1 MDTAN
6 PVDRNQQVGFV
17 GLGWMGHHFAERLL
31 ATGWRLAVFDRVAEK
46 CAPLAAGGAR
56 VAASTEELVRG
67 CGVVLFSL
75 PSSAVFAEVAVQ
87 SVVPLARTGQIIVD
101 LGTTELGET
110 RRLAAALAERGA
122 SLLDAPVS
130 GDPRSGVHVFV
141 GGEEQAFHR
150 ALPLLREL
158 AGSSPVT
165 LGGGS
170 GSGQILKGL
179 NQLCM
184 GLVRAAWL
192 EAVSFATRQ
201 GLSPETVKQA
211 VGGTGG
217 WRAELAGIAQQI
229 AEGKG
234 EQNDLKFAELP
245 YFLQAA
251 EGAGIELPLTRALF
265 EFCEPGPRDWRDNM
279 GRPYVSFW
287 HMLNRTGQSTEGA

>member
-1 MDTAN
+1 MDTAI
-6 PVDRNQQVGFV
+6 PVDRNQLVGFV
-17 GLGWMGHHFAERLL
+17 GLGWMGSHFAERLL
-31 ATGWRLAVFDRVAEK
+31 VAGWRLAVFDRVVEK
-46 CAPLAAGGAR
+46 CAVLAASGAQ
-56 VAASTEELVRG
+56 VGASTEELVRG

-75 PSSAVFAEVAVQ
+75 PNSAVFEEVVAQ
-87 SVVPLARTGQIIVD
+87 SVVPLARAGQIIVD
-101 LGTTELGET
+101 LGTTELWAT
-110 RRLAAALAERGA
+110 RRLAAALAARGA
-122 SLLDAPVS
+122 FLLDAPVS

-141 GGEEQAFHR
+141 GGEEPAFHR
-150 ALPLLREL
+150 VGSLLREL

-170 GSGQILKGL
+170 GSGQILKGI

-201 GLSPETVKQA
+201 GLSPEIVKQA
-211 VGGTGG
+211 VGGAGG
-217 WRAELAGIAQQI
+217 WRGELAGIAQQI

-245 YFLQAA
+245 YFLRAA

-287 HMLNRTGQSTEGA
+287 HMLNRSGKSAEGE